1 MKERGTIKVMKK
13 YMFSL
18 MMVFLMVAGMCIPAS
33 ATEILPKPLENI
45 PAKMEKAN
53 IDFRMD
59 TPVKLFTMKCQNL
72 MLGEIVTTFDNFSKR
87 VYSTDFPHGIATFA
101 TNMDTDTTAG
111 EVKVGLCRVASNGD
125 YISDVYGFVT
135 ARGSDFIYADT
146 SSMIEGI
153 SYWGY
158 IKNTGSKTEVYG
170 TLEVGYL
177 R

>member
-87 VYSTDFPHGIATFA
+87 VYSAFSYA
-101 TNMDTDTTAG
+101 
-111 EVKVGLCRVASNGD
+111 
-125 YISDVYGFVT
+125 YI
-135 ARGSDFIYADT
+135 
-146 SSMIEGI
+146 
-153 SYWGY
+153 
-158 IKNTGSKTEVYG
+158 
-170 TLEVGYL
+170 
-177 R
+177 

>member
-1 MKERGTIKVMKK
+1 MKK

-72 MLGEIVTTFDNFSKR
+72 MLGEIVTTFDNFQNEFIRQTSPMESQHFLQYGHRYNCWRSKSWT
-87 VYSTDFPHGIATFA
+87 VSG
-101 TNMDTDTTAG
+101 G
-111 EVKVGLCRVASNGD
+111 
-125 YISDVYGFVT
+125 
-135 ARGSDFIYADT
+135 
-146 SSMIEGI
+146 
-153 SYWGY
+153 
-158 IKNTGSKTEVYG
+158 
-170 TLEVGYL
+170 
-177 R
+177 